1 MPTQEERLT
10 ALEQATRESLVH
22 MRDTDMAVT
31 AMVGVIRSQ
40 GQDIK
45 RIFETLEQHTAIL
58 DQHTTMLHA
67 HTTLLQSHSVLL
79 KQISDNITTM
89 HDELKEIK
97 SIVAKEG
104 EQP

>member
-31 AMVGVIRSQ
+31 AMVGVVRSQ

-45 RIFETLEQHTAIL
+45 RMLETLEQHTE
-58 DQHTTMLHA
+58 
-67 HTTLLQSHSVLL
+67 LLQAIETSIQLL
-79 KQISDNITTM
+79 AGNITNMRT
-89 HDELKEIK
+89 ELLVIK
-97 SIVAKEG
+97 ALVQKEG
-104 EQP
+104 EQPS

>member
-1 MPTQEERLT
+1 MPTQEERL
-10 ALEQATRESLVH
+10 ATVERAIQESVTH

-45 RIFETLEQHTAIL
+45 RLLETLEQHTE
-58 DQHTTMLHA
+58 
-67 HTTLLQSHSVLL
+67 LLQSHTEL
-79 KQISDNITTM
+79 
-89 HDELKEIK
+89 LKEIK
-97 SIVAKEG
+97 ALVTKEG

>member
-31 AMVGVIRSQ
+31 AMVGVVRSQ

-45 RIFETLEQHTAIL
+45 RMLETLEQHTEL
-58 DQHTTMLHA
+58 
-67 HTTLLQSHSVLL
+67 
-79 KQISDNITTM
+79 
-89 HDELKEIK
+89 LKEIK
-97 SIVAKEG
+97 ALITKG
-104 EQP
+104 E